1 MQPQKLI
8 KQNFK
13 VKKRNRQSHNFIE
26 DFAYFSQQLIEKTD
40 IEKPKLKNCMQQFQS
55 MYSFQAYAENF
66 QKLCIDHKDSLR
78 IFQD

>member
-13 VKKRNRQSHNFIE
+13 EVKKRNRQSHNFIE

-40 IEKPKLKNCMQQFQS
+40 IEKPKL
-55 MYSFQAYAENF
+55 
-66 QKLCIDHKDSLR
+66 
-78 IFQD
+78 